1 MLMSNF
7 LSLYGVK
14 IKKVPGTTDNW
25 YYTINSKVYTE
36 TGLYNSVVAKAYDN
50 LLEWLSERDGDVYEN
65 AADLYEE

>member
-36 TGLYNSVVAKAYDN
+36 TGLYNSVVAKAYDR
-50 LLEWLSERDGDVYEN
+50 LVKCLDGCDDEFPEF
-65 AADLYEE
+65 YEE